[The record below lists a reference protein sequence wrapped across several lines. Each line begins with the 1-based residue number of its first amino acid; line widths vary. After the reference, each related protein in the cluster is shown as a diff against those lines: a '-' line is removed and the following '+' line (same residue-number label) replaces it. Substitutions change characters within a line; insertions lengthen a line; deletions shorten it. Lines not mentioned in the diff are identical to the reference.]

1 MSDSSTSKKKK
12 QRRRRGVPR
21 KNVSVRPTLDQ
32 HEALLNRAESFGYKS
47 LSRYLI
53 ERGLRE
59 GEMIVSADR
68 ELIER
73 LLFEVRRA
81 GQNLNLIARRV
92 CSPTGGNVSSDAVE
106 RAAREVARVTG
117 EVGEA
122 LNG

>member
-1 MSDSSTSKKKK
+1 MSTTTTSKKKK
-12 QRRRRGVPR
+12 RRRRSVPR
-21 KNVSVRPTLDQ
+21 KNLSVRPTLEQ
-32 HEALLNRAESFGYKS
+32 HEALQLRAERFGYKS

-59 GEMIVSADR
+59 GEMIVSVDR

-92 CSPTGGNVSSDAVE
+92 CSPSGGSVASDAVE
-106 RAAREVARVTG
+106 RAAREVTRVTG

-122 LNG
+122 LNR